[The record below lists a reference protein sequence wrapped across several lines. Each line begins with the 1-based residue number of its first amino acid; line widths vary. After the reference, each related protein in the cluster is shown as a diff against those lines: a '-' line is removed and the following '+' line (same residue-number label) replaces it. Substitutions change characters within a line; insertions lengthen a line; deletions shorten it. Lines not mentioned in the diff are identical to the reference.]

1 MKISTKKVS
10 YKALASLFFALFL
23 FSQSVSAQLFI
34 NEWMASNDDIIADNF
49 GEYDDWIEIYNAGS
63 TDIDLA
69 DYYITDDPLEPT
81 MWQIPTSNSTLTT
94 VPAGGFLLL
103 WADNDTDQGEHHVG
117 FKLSANGEQ
126 ILLYQADGT
135 TLIDEVIFGPQ
146 ASNTSSGRTPD
157 GTDNIEVFISPTPAE
172 SNSNAGSQV
181 TYNAVYTFQIVE
193 GNDDAKQFENS
204 QGWMNLDGTI
214 IYMTQSPSSE
224 YVGLRFQG
232 IDIPQGA
239 TINNAYIQFT
249 NGSPSESA
257 GDCNLLFQGENVGHA
272 APYTPSIA
280 NNIYDR
286 ATTIASVPWVPYDW
300 TVEDDAGILQQSP
313 DLTSIVQEIVN
324 RPDWVT
330 GNAMSFIISGT
341 GTRVIRSFDNDPGQ
355 AAKITIEVD
364 QLASNEQVNDVYI
377 NEVAARGTAYVD
389 ELGERDDWVELY
401 NGGNSEVNLGGFF
414 LTDDLDDLTKWQIS
428 APLNIQPG
436 GFATIWADKDPEQ
449 GGLHTNFNLSG
460 AGEDLALVQVVD
472 GAFHII
478 DQITFGEVPFEATYG
493 RETDGASN
501 FVTFGNITPNAS
513 NNGAALWVAPP
524 VITLDNGMFSS
535 PQTTSI
541 THSDP
546 SVDIRYEIGGSEPTI
561 NSPLYTSE
569 LTIDASQSLKA
580 KAFKAGNYAAS
591 QSAIRSYLF
600 VTNPNLPILHINTD
614 PDNFFDD
621 SLGIYVVGTNGIPGY
636 CDSEPRNYCQEWT
649 RPVNLTLFET
659 NGDVGFNVNAGIKI
673 GGGCS
678 RNMAL
683 RSLNISV
690 KEKKYGSP
698 PIDYPLYEGRNTTK
712 FEKLKLRNSGQD
724 FIRLGFRDAA
734 VQALLWDEVDI
745 DLQGYKPVIVYIND
759 LYWGIL
765 NIRELYTNEYFE
777 FIYDID
783 SDELDLIKNAGLF
796 WQELKRGDD
805 IEYNALYNWLENNDL
820 NDPTNYAYAESKI
833 DINEFLN
840 YWISSIYV
848 AANDW
853 PANNQI
859 VWKEKKADTKWR
871 WGMFDNDNS
880 TNLNFGPYSFPDF
893 NTLDS
898 VLDAS
903 HTTWPFHRNSTVFF
917 RNLMDNT
924 SFRDE
929 YIQRTCTFSNIIF
942 DPSRVDEITDGIL
955 DIIDPEMVNHIDR
968 WGADGA
974 VGGSYLNWTTNIEAY
989 KEFYDE
995 RPAYME
1001 TFLNDQWNLDGTY
1014 NLTLNYDQN
1023 TGGTVVVNWND
1034 MKTPFDY
1041 QGKYFKNI
1049 PLRVKAIAKQ
1059 GYTFQYWLE
1068 TGDTNPVIDFISDSD
1083 ATLTP
1088 IFQINVELGDNIEIC
1103 EGESADISTGLQDC
1117 TDCAFTWSTSEE
1129 TPEITVSPL
1138 VNTTYTIT
1146 VTDPSGSTSTDMVE
1160 VLVSPTISL
1169 TESITEPSSGGS
1181 DGVITVTPVG
1191 GVGPYDFDWN
1201 VSQNGPTI
1209 IDLPAGTY
1217 EVTVTDAYDCAYS
1230 ASYELGVVR
1239 TSDLKN
1245 IISVNLYPNPTIGS
1259 FQINLE
1265 LKKSHEIDINV
1276 YNSIGNR
1283 VFNTTTFGQ
1292 KLSIPIN
1299 LNEEPQGLY
1308 LIKIESKEDRIYKK
1322 LLLNK

>member
-1 MKISTKKVS
+1 MKIHTQKISFKAIVS
-10 YKALASLFFALFL
+10 LIFALFL
-23 FSQSVSAQLFI
+23 FSQSASAQLFI
-34 NEWMASNDDIIADNF
+34 NEWMASNDNTIADNF
-49 GEYDDWIEIYNAGS
+49 GEFDDWIEIYNAGTS
-63 TDIDLA
+63 DIDLA
-69 DYYITDDPLEPT
+69 NYYITDDPLEPT
-81 MWQIPTSNSTLTT
+81 KWQIPSGNSALTT
-94 VPAGGFLLL
+94 VAAGSFLLL
-103 WADNDTDQGEHHVG
+103 WADNDIDQGENHLG

-126 ILLYQADGT
+126 ISLFQADGT
-135 TLIDEVIFGPQ
+135 TLVNEVIFGPQ
-146 ASNTSSGRTPD
+146 ASNTSSGRIPD
-157 GTDNIEVFISPTPAE
+157 GSNDIQVFISATPSE
-172 SNSNAGSQV
+172 SNSNANADV
-181 TYNAVYTFQIVE
+181 TYNAMYTFQIVE
-193 GNDDAKQFENS
+193 GNDDAKQFESS
-204 QGWMNLDGTI
+204 QGWMSLDGTI

-224 YVGLRFQG
+224 YIGLRFQG
-232 IDIPQGA
+232 INIPQGA
-239 TINNAYIQFT
+239 TINNVYMQFT
-249 NGSPSESA
+249 NASSTESS
-257 GDCNLLFQGENVGHA
+257 GDCNLSFHGENVGDA
-272 APYTPSIA
+272 SPYASVA

-286 ATTIASVPWVPYDW
+286 ATTSASVSWSPSNW
-300 TVEDDAGILQQSP
+300 TIQEEAGLLQRSP
-313 DLTSIVQEIVN
+313 DLTNIVQEIVN
-324 RPDWVT
+324 RADWST

-341 GTRVIRSFDNDPGQ
+341 GTRIIRSFDNDPDR
-355 AAKITIEVD
+355 ATKIIIEVE
-364 QLASNEQVNDVYI
+364 QVASNDPVSDVFI
-377 NEVAARGTAYVD
+377 NELAARGTEFVD
-389 ELGERDDWVELY
+389 EFGERDDWVELY
-401 NGGNSEVNLGGFF
+401 NGGSTEVNLGGFF
-414 LTDDLDDLTKWQIS
+414 LTDDLDNLTKWQIS
-428 APLNIQPG
+428 APLIIQPG
-436 GFATIWADKDPEQ
+436 GFVNIWADKDPEQ

-472 GAFHII
+472 GAFNII
-478 DQITFGEVPFEATYG
+478 DQISFGEIPFEATLG

-513 NNGAALWVAPP
+513 NNGSALWLAPP
-524 VITLDNGMFSS
+524 VISLENGMFNS

-541 THSDP
+541 SHSDP
-546 SVDIRYEIGGSEPTI
+546 SVDIRYEIDGSEPTI

-569 LTIDASQSLKA
+569 LTVNATQSLKA
-580 KAFKAGNYAAS
+580 KAFKSGNYTES
-591 QSAIRSYLF
+591 HSAIRSYLF
-600 VTNPNLPILHINTD
+600 VTDPNLPVLHINTD

-621 SLGIYVVGTNGIPGY
+621 SLGLYVVGTNGIPGY
-636 CDSEPRNYCQEWT
+636 CDPDPRNYCQDWT

-690 KEKKYGSP
+690 KEKTYGSP
-698 PIDYPLYEGRNTTK
+698 PIDYPLYEGRNTTR

-724 FIRLGFRDAA
+724 FVRMGFRDAA
-734 VQALLWDEVDI
+734 VQALLWGEVDI
-745 DLQGYKPVIVYIND
+745 DLQGYKPVAVYIND

-777 FIYDID
+777 FIYNID

-796 WQELKRGDD
+796 WKEIKRGDD
-805 IEYNALYNWLENNDL
+805 VEYNQLYNWLENNDL
-820 NDPTNYAYAESKI
+820 NDPTNYTYAESKI

-853 PANNQI
+853 PANNQV
-859 VWKEKKADTKWR
+859 VWKEKKEDAKWR

-880 TNLNFGPYSFPDF
+880 TNINFSPYSFPNF

-929 YIQRTCTFSNIIF
+929 YIQRTCTYSNIIF
-942 DPSRVDEITDGIL
+942 TPTRVSEVTDGIQNM
-955 DIIDPEMVNHIDR
+955 IEPEMINHIDR

-974 VGGSYLNWTTNIEAY
+974 VGGSYINWITNVNFY

-995 RPAYME
+995 RQAYME

-1014 NLTLNYDQN
+1014 NLTLNYNQN

-1041 QGKYFKNI
+1041 QGKYFKNL
-1049 PLRVKAIAKQ
+1049 PLRVTAIAKQ

-1068 TGDTNPVIDFISDSD
+1068 TGDTNPVIDFTSNVD

-1088 IFQINVELGDNIEIC
+1088 IFQINVDLGNSIEIC
-1103 EGESADISTGLQDC
+1103 EGQSADISTGLEDC
-1117 TDCAFTWSTSEE
+1117 TDCSFNWSTTES
-1129 TPEITVSPL
+1129 TPNITVSPL
-1138 VNTTYTIT
+1138 LNTTYSIT
-1146 VTDPSGSTSTDMVE
+1146 VTDPSGMTSTDIVD
-1160 VLVSPTISL
+1160 VLVSPELSL
-1169 TESITEPSSGGS
+1169 TETITEPSLGAS

-1191 GVGPYDFDWN
+1191 GVGPYDFDWTI
-1201 VSQNGPTI
+1201 SQNGPTI
-1209 IDLPAGTY
+1209 VDLSAGTY
-1217 EVTVTDAYDCAYS
+1217 DVTVSDAYDCEYS
-1230 ASYELGVVR
+1230 ASYEIGIVS
-1239 TSDLKN
+1239 TSKLEN
-1245 IISVNLYPNPTIGS
+1245 ILSINLFPNPTTGI

-1265 LKKSHEIDINV
+1265 LKEARAVDVTIFNA
-1276 YNSIGNR
+1276 IGNR
-1283 VFNTTTFGQ
+1283 VFKTTAQGK

-1299 LNEEPQGLY
+1299 LNEESQGLY
-1308 LIKIESKEDRIYKK
+1308 FIEIKSKQDRIYKK
-1322 LLLNK
+1322 LLINK